1 MRVVPHSLGAIPPL
15 TPRAAHWDDQLLSA
29 IIDAPGTAEQLAR
42 LRAPETLVV
51 TTGQQP
57 GLFTG
62 PLYTIHKALAAAAL
76 AKHLEQEWRRPVV
89 ALLWVAGDD
98 HDWAEASNASWLDA
112 EGRLVHWSLP
122 ARAGTAP
129 QRSMCREPMPPEV
142 DAGLRLL
149 ESSLPGGAERDQTM
163 AWLRRHYRTGQT
175 LHSAA
180 AGALAELLAPSNVL
194 VFDPTHAVV
203 KRVQAPLLA
212 AALAQAAEL
221 DHVLSA
227 LPPLPGGVSVGGG
240 ATLVF
245 LETTAGR
252 ERLMLDGGR
261 FHTRRS
267 GESFSRSDLEGLLLQ
282 SPERFS
288 PNALLRPV
296 VEAALLPT
304 VGYVGGP
311 GELRYL
317 NQQAS
322 VLYQPLGVWRQPPV
336 PRWSGTVVEPWVD
349 RLLGRLGISLDDVL
363 ADDDGALGRT
373 ILRRDLPPQVT
384 TSLSAL
390 RGEVDRQS
398 AALRAAG
405 WTIDPVLDRAIE
417 GRERKLAHVVEDLER
432 LFERH
437 LRRRDD
443 IAWAQYQR
451 LRVGLRPQNA
461 PQERVFTA
469 ATFRARHGDAWLAA
483 LSASTTA
490 WADSPCADPSA
501 TA

>member
-15 TPRAAHWDDQLLSA
+15 APRAAHWDEGLLPA
-29 IIDAPGTAEQLAR
+29 IIATPGAAEPLAR
-42 LRAPETLVV
+42 LRAPGALII

-76 AKHLEQEWRRPVV
+76 ARRLEEEWRRPVV

-98 HDWAEASNASWLDA
+98 HDWTEASNASWLDA

-122 ARAGTAP
+122 ARGATAP

-142 DAGLRLL
+142 DTGLRLL
-149 ESSLPGGAERDQTM
+149 EASLPGGAERDETM

-180 AGALAELLAPSNVL
+180 AAALAELLAPSNVL
-194 VFDPTHAVV
+194 VFDPTHPAM
-203 KRVQAPLLA
+203 KRAQAPLLA

-221 DHVLSA
+221 DQVLSA
-227 LPPLPGGVSVGGG
+227 LPPLPGGVAVGGG

-252 ERLMLDGGR
+252 ERLMLDGAR

-267 GESFSRSDLEGLLLQ
+267 GESFTHHEVEGLLSQ

-317 NQQAS
+317 HQQAS
-322 VLYQPLGVWRQPPV
+322 ALYQPFGVWRQPPV

-349 RLLGRLGISLDDVL
+349 RLLARLGVSLEELL
-363 ADDDGALGRT
+363 ADDNGALGRT
-373 ILRRDLPPQVT
+373 ILRRDFPPEVQA
-384 TSLSAL
+384 SLVAL
-390 RGEVDRQS
+390 RTEVGRQS
-398 AALRAAG
+398 AALRTAG
-405 WTIDPVLDRAIE
+405 RTIDPVLDRAVE

-437 LRRRDD
+437 LRRRGD

-451 LRVGLRPQNA
+451 LRVGLRPENA

-483 LSASTTA
+483 LRASTDA

-501 TA
+501 TT